1 MGGIGSGRKAKDKSK
16 ATSVSYKPARKKAE
30 PKEKTPKQR
39 EFSVPAHVDKVKM
52 ASGCRFPG

>member
-1 MGGIGSGRKAKDKSK
+1 MGGIGSGRKPKDKSR
-16 ATSVSYKPARKKAE
+16 ATAASYKRARKKAE
-30 PKEKTPKQR
+30 PEEQTPKQR